1 MKMKNEKLLYSRK
14 EAAQALGVCALTVDN
29 LVKRGELKP
38 RYVGDRPMF
47 SRTELARFAEVTA

>member
-1 MKMKNEKLLYSRK
+1 MKPKIEPMLYSRQQ
-14 EAAQALGVCALTVDN
+14 AAKALGVCALTVDN

-47 SRTELARFAEVTA
+47 SRTELARFAEVR